1 MEITL
6 GEIASKIGG
15 KVIGDSNHLI
25 KGVSQIQEA
34 NPGTITFLSN
44 PAYKKYINIT
54 NADAVIVE
62 EKVFLNRKK
71 MGIVVQNSQFAMA
84 KALRLFNPVE
94 KKNPI
99 IDSMAYISGFAKI
112 GKNVSIGP
120 GACIEKGV
128 KIGDGCKV
136 GSNTFIGHDTIL
148 GNNCEL
154 NANVSI
160 YYNTNIGSKVVI
172 HSGTTI
178 GSDGFGFVTID
189 GNHEKIPQIG
199 NVVIKNNVEIGSNC
213 SIDRATI
220 GSTIIGEMT
229 KIDNL
234 VHIAH
239 NVKIGKGC
247 LITAGFAVAG
257 STEIGDFCTFAGQV
271 GIAPHLKIGD
281 HSIVASKAGVTKSL
295 KGKGTYAGFPARDI
309 KDHNR
314 RQALINEIEKLKRKV
329 SQLNKEIIDS

>member
-6 GEIASKIGG
+6 GEIASKIEG
-15 KVIGDSNHLI
+15 VVVGDSTHPI
-25 KGVSQIQEA
+25 KGISQIQDA
-34 NPGTITFLSN
+34 SSGTITFLSN
-44 PAYKKYINIT
+44 PAYKKYLETT

-62 EKVFLNRKK
+62 EKKLLNKK

-84 KALRLFNPVE
+84 KTLRLFNPVSKE
-94 KKNPI
+94 NPV
-99 IDSMAYISGFAKI
+99 IDPMAYISDYAKI
-112 GKNVSIGP
+112 GEKVSVGP

-128 KIGDGCKV
+128 KIADGCKV
-136 GSNTFIGHDTIL
+136 GSNTFIGENTIL
-148 GNNCEL
+148 GFNCEL
-154 NANVSI
+154 NANVSV
-160 YYNTNIGSKVVI
+160 YNNTNIGSNVII

-178 GSDGFGFVTID
+178 GSDGFGYVTVD
-189 GNHEKIPQIG
+189 GSHEKIPQTG
-199 NVVIKNNVEIGSNC
+199 NVVIKNDVEIGSNC

-220 GSTIIGEMT
+220 GSTIIGQMT

-271 GIAPHLKIGD
+271 GIAPHLKIGNN
-281 HSIVASKAGVTKSL
+281 SIVASKAGVTKSL
-295 KGKGTYAGFPARDI
+295 KGDRVYAGFPARDI

-314 RQALINEIEKLKRKV
+314 RQAHINEIDRLKRKV
-329 SQLNKEIIDS
+329 SQLSKEIKNS

>member
-1 MEITL
+1 LEITL
-6 GEIASKIGG
+6 GQIASIIGG
-15 KVIGDSNHLI
+15 KVIGNPSHPI
-25 KGVSQIQEA
+25 KGVSQIQNA
-34 NPGTITFLSN
+34 SSGTITFLSN
-44 PAYKKYINIT
+44 LSYKKYLKTT

-62 EKVFLNRKK
+62 NEFFLNKK

-84 KALRLFNPVE
+84 KTLRLFNPVLKE
-94 KKNPI
+94 NPI
-99 IDSMAYISGFAKI
+99 IHSMAYVSDHAKI
-112 GKNVSIGP
+112 GEKVSIAP

-128 KIGDGCKV
+128 KIGDGCRV
-136 GSNTFIGHDTIL
+136 GSNTFIGEDTIL

-154 NANVSI
+154 KANVSV
-160 YYNTNIGSKVVI
+160 YNNTNIGYNVII

-178 GSDGFGFVTID
+178 GSDGFGFVTVD
-189 GNHEKIPQIG
+189 GSHEKIPQTG
-199 NVVIKNNVEIGSNC
+199 NVVIKNDVEIGSNC

-220 GSTIIGEMT
+220 GSTVIGEMT

-271 GIAPHLKIGD
+271 GVAPHLKVGNN
-281 HSIVASKAGVTKSL
+281 SIVASKAGITKSL
-295 KGKGTYAGFPARDI
+295 KGERIYAGFPARDI

-314 RQALINEIEKLKRKV
+314 RQALINQIDKIKRKV
-329 SQLNKEIIDS
+329 FQMSKKIKDN

>member
-1 MEITL
+1 LEFTL
-6 GEIASKIGG
+6 GEIASEIGG
-15 KVIGDSNHLI
+15 EVIGNPSHLI
-25 KGVSQIQEA
+25 KGISQIQDA
-34 NPGTITFLSN
+34 GSGTITFLSN
-44 PAYKKYINIT
+44 PSYKKYLETT

-62 EKVFLNRKK
+62 EKKFLNEK

-84 KALRLFNPVE
+84 KTLKLFNPVLKE
-94 KKNPI
+94 NPTI
-99 IDSMAYISGFAKI
+99 HSMAYVSDYAII
-112 GKNVSIGP
+112 GKKVSIKP

-136 GSNTFIGHDTIL
+136 GSNTFIGENTIL
-148 GNNCEL
+148 GNNCDL
-154 NANVSI
+154 KANVSV
-160 YYNTNIGSKVVI
+160 YYNTNIGANVII

-178 GSDGFGFVTID
+178 GSDGFGFVTIE
-189 GNHEKIPQIG
+189 GSHEKIPQTG

-213 SIDRATI
+213 SVDRGTI
-220 GSTIIGEMT
+220 GNTIIGEMT

-271 GIAPHLKIGD
+271 GIAPHLKIGNK
-281 HSIVASKAGVTKSL
+281 SIVASKSGVTKSL
-295 KGKGTYAGFPARDI
+295 KGKKVYAGFPARDI

-329 SQLNKEIIDS
+329 SQLSKDMKGN

>member
-6 GEIASKIGG
+6 GEIASEVGG
-15 KVIGDSNHLI
+15 KIVGDANHII
-25 KGVSQIQEA
+25 KGVSQIQDA
-34 NPGTITFLSN
+34 SPGTITFLSN
-44 PAYKKYINIT
+44 PAYKKYLVST
-54 NADAVIVE
+54 SADAVIVE
-62 EKVFLNRKK
+62 DKTFLKHK

-84 KALRLFNPVE
+84 KALRLFNPVLKE
-94 KKNPI
+94 NPI
-99 IDSMAYISGFAKI
+99 IDSRASVSNYANI

-128 KIGDGCKV
+128 KIGDGCK
-136 GSNTFIGHDTIL
+136 IGPNSVIGGDTVL
-148 GNNCEL
+148 GINCEL
-154 NANVSI
+154 YANVSI
-160 YYNTNIGSKVVI
+160 YKNTDIGSNVI
-172 HSGTTI
+172 VHSGTTI
-178 GSDGFGFVTID
+178 GSDGFGFVTIN
-189 GNHEKIPQIG
+189 GNHEKIPQTG
-199 NVVIKNNVEIGSNC
+199 NVVIEKNVEIGSNC
-213 SIDRATI
+213 SIDRGTI

-271 GIAPHLKIGD
+271 GVAPHLKIGNN
-281 HSIVASKAGVTKSL
+281 SIVASKAGVTKSL
-295 KGKGTYAGFPARDI
+295 KGEGVYAGFPARDI

-329 SQLNKEIIDS
+329 SQLETLGT

>member
-6 GEIASKIGG
+6 GQIASEIGG
-15 KVIGDSNHLI
+15 KVIGDSRHLI

-34 NPGTITFLSN
+34 SPGTITFLSN
-44 PAYKKYINIT
+44 PAYKKYLDTT

-62 EKVFLNRKK
+62 EKNLLNKK

-84 KALRLFNPVE
+84 KALRLFNPVTKE
-94 KKNPI
+94 NPI
-99 IDSMAYISGFAKI
+99 IDSMAYISNYAKI
-112 GKNVSIGP
+112 GEKVSVGP

-128 KIGDGCKV
+128 EIGDGCKV
-136 GSNTFIGHDTIL
+136 GSNTFIGENTIL

-154 NANVSI
+154 MANVSV
-160 YYNTNIGSKVVI
+160 YYNTNIGSNVII

-178 GSDGFGFVTID
+178 GSDGFGFVTVD
-189 GNHEKIPQIG
+189 GIHEKIPQTG
-199 NVVIKNNVEIGSNC
+199 NVVIKNDVEIGSNC
-213 SIDRATI
+213 SIDRGTI

-247 LITAGFAVAG
+247 LITAAFAVAG
-257 STEIGDFCTFAGQV
+257 STVIGDFCTFAGQV
-271 GIAPHLKIGD
+271 GVAPHLKIG
-281 HSIVASKAGVTKSL
+281 SNSTVASKSGITKSL
-295 KGKGTYAGFPARDI
+295 KGQNTYAGFPARDI
-309 KDHNR
+309 KEHNR
-314 RQALINEIEKLKRKV
+314 RQALINEIGRLKKKLLKLSK
-329 SQLNKEIIDS
+329 

>member
-1 MEITL
+1 MQITL
-6 GEIASKIGG
+6 GEIASEIGG
-15 KVIGDSNHLI
+15 KVIGDSSHLI
-25 KGVSQIQEA
+25 KGVSQIQDA
-34 NPGTITFLSN
+34 SSGTITFLSN
-44 PAYKKYINIT
+44 PAYKKYLETT

-62 EKVFLNRKK
+62 EKSFLNEK

-84 KALRLFNPVE
+84 KALRLFNPVLKE
-94 KKNPI
+94 NPI
-99 IDSMAYISGFAKI
+99 IDSMAYISDYAKI
-112 GKNVSIGP
+112 GEKVSVGP

-128 KIGDGCKV
+128 RIGDGCRV
-136 GSNTFIGHDTIL
+136 GSNTFIGDNTIL
-148 GNNCEL
+148 GNNCDL
-154 NANVSI
+154 KANVSV
-160 YYNTNIGSKVVI
+160 YNNTNIGANVII

-189 GNHEKIPQIG
+189 GSHEKIPQTG
-199 NVVIKNNVEIGSNC
+199 NVVIKNDVEIGSNC
-213 SIDRATI
+213 SIDRGTI

-271 GIAPHLKIGD
+271 GIAPHLKIGNN
-281 HSIVASKAGVTKSL
+281 SIIASKSGVTKSL
-295 KGKGTYAGFPARDI
+295 KGERVYAGFPARDI

-314 RQALINEIEKLKRKV
+314 RQALINEIEKLKRKF
-329 SQLNKEIIDS
+329 SQLSKEIKSN

>member
-1 MEITL
+1 
-6 GEIASKIGG
+6 
-15 KVIGDSNHLI
+15 
-25 KGVSQIQEA
+25 
-34 NPGTITFLSN
+34 
-44 PAYKKYINIT
+44 
-54 NADAVIVE
+54 
-62 EKVFLNRKK
+62 

-84 KALRLFNPVE
+84 KTLRLFNPVLKE
-94 KKNPI
+94 NPI
-99 IDSMAYISGFAKI
+99 IHSMAYVSDYAKI
-112 GKNVSIGP
+112 GENVSIAP

-136 GSNTFIGHDTIL
+136 GSNTVIGENTIL

-154 NANVSI
+154 KANVSV
-160 YYNTNIGSKVVI
+160 YNNTNIGSNVII

-178 GSDGFGFVTID
+178 GSDGFGFVTVD
-189 GNHEKIPQIG
+189 GSHEKIPQTG
-199 NVVIKNNVEIGSNC
+199 NVVIKNDVEIGSNC
-213 SIDRATI
+213 SVDRATI
-220 GSTIIGEMT
+220 GSTVIGEMT

-271 GIAPHLKIGD
+271 GVAPHLKIGNN
-281 HSIVASKAGVTKSL
+281 SIVASKAGVTKSL
-295 KGKGTYAGFPARDI
+295 KGERVYAGFPARDI

-314 RQALINEIEKLKRKV
+314 RQALINEIDKLKRKV
-329 SQLNKEIIDS
+329 FQMSKEIKDN

>member
-1 MEITL
+1 MEFTL
-6 GEIASKIGG
+6 GEIASEIGG
-15 KVIGDSNHLI
+15 EVIGNPSHLI
-25 KGVSQIQEA
+25 KGISQIQDA
-34 NPGTITFLSN
+34 GSGTITFLSN
-44 PAYKKYINIT
+44 PSYKKYLETT

-62 EKVFLNRKK
+62 EKKFLNEK

-84 KALRLFNPVE
+84 KTLKLFNPVLKE
-94 KKNPI
+94 NPTI
-99 IDSMAYISGFAKI
+99 HSMAYVSDYAII
-112 GKNVSIGP
+112 GKKVSIKP

-136 GSNTFIGHDTIL
+136 GSNTFIGENTIL
-148 GNNCEL
+148 GNNCDL
-154 NANVSI
+154 KANVSV
-160 YYNTNIGSKVVI
+160 YYNTNIGANVII

-178 GSDGFGFVTID
+178 GSDGFGFVTIE
-189 GNHEKIPQIG
+189 GSHEKIPQTG

-213 SIDRATI
+213 SVDRGTI
-220 GSTIIGEMT
+220 GNTIIGEMT

-271 GIAPHLKIGD
+271 GIAPHLKIGNK
-281 HSIVASKAGVTKSL
+281 SIVASKSGVTKSL
-295 KGKGTYAGFPARDI
+295 KGKKVYAGFPARDI

-329 SQLNKEIIDS
+329 SQLSKDMKGN

>member
-6 GEIASKIGG
+6 GQIASEIGG
-15 KVIGDSNHLI
+15 KVIGDPSLLI
-25 KGVSQIQEA
+25 KGISQIQDA
-34 NPGTITFLSN
+34 SSGTITFLSN
-44 PAYKKYINIT
+44 PSYKKYLETT

-62 EKVFLNRKK
+62 EKIFLNEK

-84 KALRLFNPVE
+84 KTLRLFNPVLKE
-94 KKNPI
+94 NPI
-99 IDSMAYISGFAKI
+99 IHSMAYVSDYAKI
-112 GKNVSIGP
+112 GENVSIAP

-128 KIGDGCKV
+128 KIGDGCRV
-136 GSNTFIGHDTIL
+136 GSNTVIGENTIL

-154 NANVSI
+154 KANVSV
-160 YYNTNIGSKVVI
+160 YNNINIGSNVII

-178 GSDGFGFVTID
+178 GSDGFGFVTVD
-189 GNHEKIPQIG
+189 ESHEKIPQTG
-199 NVVIKNNVEIGSNC
+199 NVVIKNDVEIGSNC
-213 SIDRATI
+213 SVDRATI
-220 GSTIIGEMT
+220 GSTVIGEMT

-257 STEIGDFCTFAGQV
+257 STVIGDFCTFAGQV
-271 GIAPHLKIGD
+271 GIAPHLKIGNN
-281 HSIVASKAGVTKSL
+281 SIVASKSGVTKSL
-295 KGKGTYAGFPARDI
+295 KGERVYAGFPAREI

-314 RQALINEIEKLKRKV
+314 RQALINEIDKLKRKV
-329 SQLNKEIIDS
+329 SQLSKKTKDN